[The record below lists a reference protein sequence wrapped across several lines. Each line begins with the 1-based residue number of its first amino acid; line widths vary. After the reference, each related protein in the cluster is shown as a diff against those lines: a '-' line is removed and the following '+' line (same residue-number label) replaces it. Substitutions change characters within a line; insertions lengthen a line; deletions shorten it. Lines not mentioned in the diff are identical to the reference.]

1 MPLKNFTTGQV
12 PYLENY
18 TPFPEIAEIT
28 TVGDMFTYDLAPNT
42 NPTIIE
48 YALGT
53 DNSYV
58 ATLNIRNITANVDLE
73 AVITYSKDWFIL
85 KTSTDAVFEDA
96 ANNTTKITK
105 TFKPSEILNI
115 DIMVNNF
122 VLDLAQLDNQL
133 TSINVAV
140 TNITNTDIARRN
152 VTIQPYNRRVLPNS
166 LRIE

>member
-48 YALGT
+48 YVLAA

-58 ATLNIRNITANVDLE
+58 ATFNMRNITTNVDLE
-73 AVITYSKDWFIL
+73 VVITYSKDWFIL
-85 KTSTDAVFEDA
+85 KDIPGAVFEDVE
-96 ANNTTKITK
+96 NNMTRITK
-105 TFKPSEILNI
+105 TLKPAEII
-115 DIMVNNF
+115 SVDVTVNNSI
-122 VLDLAQLDNQL
+122 LDLAQLDNQL

-140 TNITNTDIARRN
+140 TNVTNMEIARRN

-166 LRIE
+166 LRVE